1 MKRIDLSGLRT
12 LVMLLVLAAC
22 STEHEEE
29 RIYFE
34 ISQSISNGFQSTDG
48 KPQDSSISFN
58 TGDIIGVFL
67 TEQGSQLSTDS
78 YLYNQVCI
86 FDGNQWSLGKRFSFP
101 AENKGQKMR
110 MVAYYPFMQPL
121 ENAVLPFE
129 VATLQ
134 NNANKQKESDLL
146 FAEQEYIISEAAVDI
161 HFLT

>member
-78 YLYNQVCI
+78 YLYNQACI
-86 FDGNQWSLGKRFSFP
+86 FDGNQWSLGKRFSFLRP
-101 AENKGQKMR
+101 SERQQEVSQNVSGILYHQSSPLRPDCLADTITFQQSSDRSQNSECGCHG
-110 MVAYYPFMQPL
+110 VAGRR
-121 ENAVLPFE
+121 
-129 VATLQ
+129 
-134 NNANKQKESDLL
+134 
-146 FAEQEYIISEAAVDI
+146 
-161 HFLT
+161 

>member
-1 MKRIDLSGLRT
+1 MKRIALSGLRT

-67 TEQGSQLSTDS
+67 GGQNEEKKNNHWSNYTNSF
-78 YLYNQVCI
+78 YYYN
-86 FDGNQWSLGKRFSFP
+86 GTWYRW
-101 AENKGQKMR
+101 NK
-110 MVAYYPFMQPL
+110 
-121 ENAVLPFE
+121 
-129 VATLQ
+129 
-134 NNANKQKESDLL
+134 S
-146 FAEQEYIISEAAVDI
+146 S
-161 HFLT
+161 

>member
-78 YLYNQVCI
+78 YLYNQACI
-86 FDGNQWSLGKRFSFP
+86 FDGNQWSLGKLS
-101 AENKGQKMR
+101 
-110 MVAYYPFMQPL
+110 L
-121 ENAVLPFE
+121 
-129 VATLQ
+129 
-134 NNANKQKESDLL
+134 
-146 FAEQEYIISEAAVDI
+146 I
-161 HFLT
+161 HI